1 MEVISVLN
9 AGAGEHALACT
20 IGHIQKLFAK
30 LADEGLVDGH
40 AFCVRDY
47 SEDDMDEN
55 AASIRELV
63 VSIFDP
69 NLRMPSSDARAHAL
83 LNVTL
88 DPSLS
93 PLNFQDLL
101 KALGQ
106 VVDSATVSKILGAS
120 ESLRDRVN
128 KGEPVNLP
136 QVILLPSDF
145 SSSFGARH
153 GIALWGSFA
162 VLCHC
167 YQQIVWHEVLHLCF
181 QLVDC
186 YDETSMRPTCELST
200 CIMQWEPSNA
210 NLDSGSWLCE
220 GQRTRLREWSKK
232 HE

>member
-1 MEVISVLN
+1 MKVITVLD
-9 AGAGEHALACT
+9 AGVGEHALVCA
-20 IGHIQKLFAK
+20 IGDIRKLFAK
-30 LADEGLVDGH
+30 LTDEGLVDGH

-145 SSSFGARH
+145 GSSFGARH
-153 GIALWGSFA
+153 GIALRGSFA
-162 VLCHC
+162 VLCRS

-186 YDETSMRPTCELST
+186 YDEATKDPVCELST
-200 CIMQWEPSNA
+200 CIMQWQVLKA
-210 NLDSGSWLCE
+210 NPDSASWLCE
-220 GQRTRLREWSKK
+220 RQRNRLRKWS
-232 HE
+232 E